1 MRGVNKLILDIKDT
15 DNEFFDRAI
24 LFLKPDKTAADQSQL
39 NENAR
44 KLLSAVK
51 ADSMNKKSRMKI
63 LLIAGAT
70 VLAAAGALTLVLLL
84 I

>member
-51 ADSMNKKSRMKI
+51 MEKVNKKRRLKI
-63 LLIAGAT
+63 LLIGGAA

>member
-24 LFLKPDKTAADQSQL
+24 LFLKPDKTTADQSQL
-39 NENAR
+39 NENAK

-51 ADSMNKKSRMKI
+51 MESANKKRGLKI
-63 LLIAGAT
+63 VSIAGTAVLGAAGIFALVPLLI
-70 VLAAAGALTLVLLL
+70 
-84 I
+84 